1 MALRGGDTFQAAD
14 RKREEHLWI
23 ILSDPVN
30 HPEAPVLIANL
41 TTRRAGSDTACV
53 LARGDHPFI
62 KHDSCVNYQDSRLAE
77 AKTLAGALTA
87 KLLLAREPMSADVLR
102 RIRVGASASRFI
114 PLRNLQLLKDQGLVE

>member
-23 ILSDPVN
+23 ILSDPEN
-30 HPEAPVLIANL
+30 YPEAPVLIANL
-41 TTRRAGSDTACV
+41 TTQRADSDSACM

-77 AKTLAGALTA
+77 AQTLAGALAA
-87 KLLLAREPMSADVLR
+87 KLLVAREPVSADVLQ
-102 RIRVGASASRFI
+102 RIRIGATVSRFI
-114 PLRNLQLLKDQGLVE
+114 PLRNLQLLKDQALVE